1 MRHSLLSFLILTASF
16 FQLHAQQS
24 TYLFG
29 AHYNGMQALF
39 SGLDLSS
46 QSQNTMS
53 VLNTTASIKQG
64 ESTYDDAHQRYFI
77 KTASEIL
84 VIDATTGITLDS
96 ITNAN
101 KLSNMEYDSI
111 CDCLVGL
118 NLTDSLCFFYSF
130 DLTTKTLQIKDT
142 IQGLGTIMY
151 GESTYDQLH
160 RRYYTRS
167 DLAILEIDSNGTVSD
182 TAFTISSF
190 RGLEYS
196 PITQKLYGNYW
207 NGSLQV
213 IAQYDLNTDSLTYLG
228 QMVGAVGM
236 VQGETTFDTQQG
248 HYYAKTIYGI
258 FMVDAQNGITI
269 TTLPITNAFG
279 AIEFARM
286 TPLNLTG
293 LPEQNNMTHT
303 LPYPN
308 PGEGTFTFEA
318 LEPGS
323 VLEIYNAYG
332 ALVYTL
338 TALHNQVDVT
348 LDNANPG
355 VYFYSIL
362 SPRTKQQGKLILR

>member
-1 MRHSLLSFLILTASF
+1 MQHTLLSFLIFAASL

-29 AHYNGMQALF
+29 AHYNGIQTLF

-46 QSQNTMS
+46 QSQNTIS

-64 ESTYDDAHQRYFI
+64 ESTYDEAHRRYFI

-84 VIDATTGITLDS
+84 VIDASTGITLDS
-96 ITNAN
+96 ITNAG

-111 CDCLVGL
+111 CNCLLGL

-130 DLTTKTLQIKDT
+130 DLTTKTLNVKDT
-142 IQGLGTIMY
+142 IQGLGTMIY

-167 DLAILEIDSNGTVSD
+167 DQAILEIDSTGTVSD
-182 TAFTISSF
+182 TAYTISGF
-190 RGLEYS
+190 KGLEYS
-196 PITQKLYGNYW
+196 PITQKIYGNYW
-207 NGSLQV
+207 NGALQV
-213 IAQYDLNTDSLTYLG
+213 FAYYDLSTDSLTYLG
-228 QMVGAVGM
+228 QLVGAVGM
-236 VQGETTFDTQQG
+236 VQGETTFDKQQG

-269 TTLPITNAFG
+269 AKLPINNAFG

-286 TPLNLTG
+286 TALNLTV
-293 LPEQNNMTHT
+293 LAELHSTTQV

-308 PGEGTFTFEA
+308 PSENHFTFEK

-323 VLEIYNAYG
+323 QLDIYDISGKSVYKTTAYKNELEI
-332 ALVYTL
+332 
-338 TALHNQVDVT
+338 T
-348 LDNANPG
+348 LDNADPG
-355 VYFYSIL
+355 IYFYTIL
-362 SPRTKQQGKLILR
+362 SPKTRQEGKLILK